1 MAAMNGSA
9 PSTRRHTQVGEEL
22 HCGCARRKT
31 KFSFFLS
38 FFLSFFFGVT
48 KRGMAALVARE
59 ATLEDRDSIV
69 NVLSD
74 NIYDGWDY
82 V

>member
-1 MAAMNGSA
+1 
-9 PSTRRHTQVGEEL
+9 
-22 HCGCARRKT
+22 
-31 KFSFFLS
+31 
-38 FFLSFFFGVT
+38 
-48 KRGMAALVARE
+48 MAALVARE